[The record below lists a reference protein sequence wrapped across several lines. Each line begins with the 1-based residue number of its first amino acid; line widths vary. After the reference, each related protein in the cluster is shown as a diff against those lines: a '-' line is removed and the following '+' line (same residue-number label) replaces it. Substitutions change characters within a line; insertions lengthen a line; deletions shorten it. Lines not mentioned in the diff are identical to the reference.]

1 MGLSEQAVSLGKELR
16 EGQGY
21 REGWGQGEACRNH
34 GKNWDKVEQTQ
45 LKIKI
50 ASDLVGL
57 TNEKTVL
64 KDISNILERYE
75 IL

>member
-1 MGLSEQAVSLGKELR
+1 MGLSEPAVSLGKELKR
-16 EGQGY
+16 RPGSWRG
-21 REGWGQGEACRNH
+21 RGQGEACRNH

-45 LKIKI
+45 LKMKI
-50 ASDLVGL
+50 ANDLVGL